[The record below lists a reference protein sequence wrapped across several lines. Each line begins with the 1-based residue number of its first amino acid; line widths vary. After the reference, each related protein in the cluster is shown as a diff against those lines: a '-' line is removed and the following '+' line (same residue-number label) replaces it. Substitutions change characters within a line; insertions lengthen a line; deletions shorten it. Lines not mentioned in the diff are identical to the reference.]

1 MSFSLLFV
9 VCCSLLSIDYYLAL
23 KWIGWVV
30 SFAGIRRLCAWV
42 RSNIVRR
49 RVDWSGMACYKHLTE
64 RGGVSGL
71 HELATEIPS
80 ETVVLKLTHD
90 AMGWP
95 LSCSARLPP
104 ITYSVVLTLSLI
116 GTGPLAV
123 ILLPAFLPVCGW

>member
-49 RVDWSGMACYKHLTE
+49 RVDWSGMARYKHCFVYAQCQRST
-64 RGGVSGL
+64 RVSNRD
-71 HELATEIPS
+71 S
-80 ETVVLKLTHD
+80 
-90 AMGWP
+90 
-95 LSCSARLPP
+95 
-104 ITYSVVLTLSLI
+104 
-116 GTGPLAV
+116 
-123 ILLPAFLPVCGW
+123 